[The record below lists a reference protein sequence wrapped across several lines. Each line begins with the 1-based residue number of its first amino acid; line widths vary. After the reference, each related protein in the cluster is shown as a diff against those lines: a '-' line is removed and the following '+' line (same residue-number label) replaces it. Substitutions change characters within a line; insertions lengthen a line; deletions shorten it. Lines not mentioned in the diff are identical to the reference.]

1 MKIRKIEVDRFRG
14 IQKLDW
20 DVRDYFICL
29 VGPCESTKST
39 ILDAIDL
46 ALSTR
51 WNVQF
56 DDTDLHHGN
65 TDQPTIKITIGEIP
79 DEIKS
84 DEKYGLFAQ
93 DLPSEGVIDIISLSI
108 NQCGEQAVR
117 DTIAVRMEISSNS
130 LKCPALEWVGLGI
143 DETSRAKSLTIISR
157 SRLIQRQPQM
167 MAARVG
173 Q

>member
-1 MKIRKIEVDRFRG
+1 MKIRKIEVERFRG

-20 DVRDYFICL
+20 DVRRDFICL
-29 VGPCESTKST
+29 VGPCDSTKST

-56 DDTDLHHGN
+56 DDTDLQDGN
-65 TDQPTIKITIGEIP
+65 TDQPITKITIGEIP

-84 DEKYGLFAQ
+84 DAKYGLFAQ
-93 DLPSEGVIDIISLSI
+93 DLPWEGVADISLAI
-108 NQCGEQAVR
+108 NQRGEQAVR

-143 DETSRAKSLTIISR
+143 DETRRAKSLTIISR

>member
-14 IQKLDW
+14 IQNLDW

-65 TDQPTIKITIGEIP
+65 TDQPTIKITSAKFLTKLRATRNT
-79 DEIKS
+79 D
-84 DEKYGLFAQ
+84 F
-93 DLPSEGVIDIISLSI
+93 
-108 NQCGEQAVR
+108 
-117 DTIAVRMEISSNS
+117 S
-130 LKCPALEWVGLGI
+130 LKTCRRKESSTLSVCP
-143 DETSRAKSLTIISR
+143 
-157 SRLIQRQPQM
+157 
-167 MAARVG
+167 
-173 Q
+173 

>member
-1 MKIRKIEVDRFRG
+1 MKIRKIDLDRFRG
-14 IQKLDW
+14 IQKPDW
-20 DVRDYFICL
+20 DVQDYFICL

-46 ALSTR
+46 ALR

-117 DTIAVRMEISSNS
+117 DTIAVRMEISRNS
-130 LKCPALEWVGLGI
+130 LKCPALVEWVGLGI
-143 DETSRAKSLTIISR
+143 DETRRAKSLTIISR
-157 SRLIQRQPQM
+157 SRLIQRQPQR

>member
-1 MKIRKIEVDRFRG
+1 MKIRKIDLDRFRG
-14 IQKLDW
+14 IQKPDW
-20 DVRDYFICL
+20 DVQDYFICL

-46 ALSTR
+46 ALR

-117 DTIAVRMEISSNS
+117 DTIAVRMEISRNS
-130 LKCPALEWVGLGI
+130 LKCPALVEWVGLGI
-143 DETSRAKSLTIISR
+143 DETRRAKSLTIVSR
-157 SRLIQRQPQM
+157 SRLIQRQPQR